1 VNFRKAVFDLI
12 HNIAHPGQRQ
22 TEKQVTLRYVWPSMH
37 KDCKK
42 WARSCIQCQKAK
54 IQRHTK
60 SPFQNIGVPTARF
73 RHVNI
78 DLIGPLPL
86 VKGNK
91 YCLTCIDRYTGW
103 PKVIPLPD
111 ITTEIVAE
119 AFFGGWV
126 ARYGTPEQITTDQ
139 GRTFESNLFT
149 AFTNLQG
156 INRTRTTPYHPQAN
170 GKI

>member
-1 VNFRKAVFDLI
+1 MNFRKAVFDLI

-22 TEKQVTLRYVWPSMH
+22 TAKQIALRYVWPSMH
-37 KDCKK
+37 KDCVK

-60 SPFQNIGVPTARF
+60 SPFQKISVPTARF

-91 YCLTCIDRYTGW
+91 YCLTCIDRYTGL
-103 PKVIPLPD
+103 PEVIPLPD
-111 ITTEIVAE
+111 MTTEVVAE
-119 AFFGGWV
+119 AFFGG
-126 ARYGTPEQITTDQ
+126 
-139 GRTFESNLFT
+139 
-149 AFTNLQG
+149 
-156 INRTRTTPYHPQAN
+156 
-170 GKI
+170 